1 MRVSKSSFFPPKYQ
15 LLSKST
21 LREVNVKVN
30 LLGSINS
37 ALNIAME
44 TDKSAVIFGEDVGF
58 GGVFRATSGLRD
70 KFGSMHFFFSFFCG
84 VAYY

>member
-1 MRVSKSSFFPPKYQ
+1 MLASKSS
-15 LLSKST
+15 LLRAKNLCRWSERS
-21 LREVNVKVN
+21 VNVKVN

-37 ALNIAME
+37 ALNIALE

-70 KFGSMHFFFSFFCG
+70 KFGSMSLIVLCVFVRLMPS
-84 VAYY
+84 